1 MKIRMPKATRCA
13 LLELASIG
21 LVLGV
26 VGACLFA
33 PICCDPSRDPELDKS
48 LVKDPRSRN
57 MDPATVKTIS
67 PPVDPH
73 LIRPSR
79 VGTD

>member
-1 MKIRMPKATRCA
+1 MARTVKCA
-13 LLELASIG
+13 LLELASIA

-33 PICCDPSRDPELDKS
+33 PIRCDPSRDPELDKS
-48 LVKDPRSRN
+48 LVNDPRSRD

-67 PPVDPH
+67 PPADRYLV
-73 LIRPSR
+73 RPSE
-79 VGTD
+79 VGY